1 MADAEP
7 DDLEAQRGDGT
18 DAVSGVHHG
27 SDGGLFQV
35 RLFQNFFSNSNDLNL
50 LFRDINFNDGWE
62 MRKDSLPYA
71 MNFSA
76 PGVEIYCLYGTG
88 IDTVEK

>member
-1 MADAEP
+1 MPNPMIWKPNEVMVRTLSRVYTMDQMEDFFKYVVP
-7 DDLEAQRGDGT
+7 K
-18 DAVSGVHHG
+18 
-27 SDGGLFQV
+27 LF
-35 RLFQNFFSNSNDLNL
+35 SKSNDLNL

-71 MNFSA
+71 MNFTA